1 MGHHDHLKY
10 NSKPRSAGKTFCRLV
25 SYLVC
30 DRLLLIVIGV
40 LIVIGIAAN
49 LAGSYMLR
57 PIINDYILP
66 GDFSGLVRILLVLGA
81 IYLTGVAAVYVEY
94 ILLNKI
100 GQRTVTRMRFDL
112 FEKMERLPV
121 GYFDTHQHGDLMSR
135 YTNDI
140 DRISDALTD
149 SLSDMLSAVLTVIGI
164 FCMMMIISPILTLV
178 TLVTVPLMFLS
189 AKGIVRR
196 SRKYFK
202 AQQESLG
209 AMNGYIEEMIS
220 GQKVI
225 KVFGHEKK
233 VEKDFDVLNAELREK
248 SQKAQ
253 FFSGLMMP
261 IMQNLSTLNYVL
273 ITIIGAL
280 LAIFRGF
287 DVGGLAAFLQYSR
300 QFGRPINELASLYNS
315 IQAALAG
322 AERIFQVI
330 DESPESSDLPDAV
343 TLKEVKGDV
352 AMTDVYFG
360 YKPDKIILKGVSFH
374 APAGS
379 KIALVGATGAGKT
392 TILNMLPRF
401 FDIQSGEITV
411 DGYPIRRICRSNL
424 RRSMAIVLQDTH
436 LFTGTVRENIRF
448 GRLEAT
454 DEEVVAAAKLTA
466 AHSFIKRLPH
476 GYDTLLENDGANLSQ
491 GQRQL
496 LNIARAA
503 VADPPILL
511 LDEATSN
518 IDTRSELLIQKGLDQ
533 LMKGRTSLVIAHRL
547 STIRNAD
554 MILVLEH
561 GRIVERGNHRELLSL
576 KGKYFALN
584 QEQIKAGG
592 ANE

>member
-25 SYLVC
+25 SYLAC

-261 IMQNLSTLNYVL
+261 VMQNLSTLNYVL

-330 DESPESSDLPDAV
+330 DESPESPDLPDAV

>member
-66 GDFSGLVRILLVLGA
+66 GDFSGLVRMLLVLGA

-121 GYFDTHQHGDLMSR
+121 GYFDTHRHGDLMSR

>member
-25 SYLVC
+25 SYLAC

>member
-10 NSKPRSAGKTFCRLV
+10 NSKPRSAGETFCRLV

-66 GDFSGLVRILLVLGA
+66 GDYSGLVRILLVLGA